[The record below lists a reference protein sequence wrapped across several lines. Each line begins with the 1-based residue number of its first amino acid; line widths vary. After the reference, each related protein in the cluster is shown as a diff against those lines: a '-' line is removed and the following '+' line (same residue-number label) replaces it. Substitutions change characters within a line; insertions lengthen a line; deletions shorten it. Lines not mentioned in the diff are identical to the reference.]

1 MTAIQIATII
11 FEDLVPVT
19 GKASNTPIPPDATVR
34 SLMTTDGVYGVRTVG
49 IPQQILS
56 TAYNIF
62 CSPMD
67 MVLTNPV
74 GFTDEPPPAPVFEV
88 IAVGFSPLVAY
99 TAVWDPSQLLLTFLD
114 GDGTTIGSATASST
128 ESITKPLTG
137 SIRLYLPYR
146 DGSEGGVFE
155 YDAPIEAHGFP
166 VGPPWTSWGDW
177 AVHGDILFPMTL
189 TLPDAVIPRIPNHA
203 LVGNSSVLIDPSRGA
218 SHPDAGS
225 QVIVFDTRS
234 AVAGAVSAPFFITTQ
249 YTRAAGLSYLAP
261 TTPRTA

>member
-1 MTAIQIATII
+1 MSTIQIATII
-11 FEDLVPVT
+11 FQDLVPVT
-19 GKASNTPIPPDATVR
+19 GKTSNTPIPPDATVR
-34 SLMTTDGVYGVRTVG
+34 SLMTSDGVYGVKTVG

-56 TAYNIF
+56 SLYNIF
-62 CSPMD
+62 CSPLD
-67 MVLTNPV
+67 IILTSPIE
-74 GFTDEPPPAPVFEV
+74 GDEPPPDPIFEV
-88 IAVGFSPLVAY
+88 VSVGFSPLVSY

-114 GDGTTIGSATASST
+114 TDGTTIGSATASST

-146 DGSEGGVFE
+146 DSSEGGVFE
-155 YDAPIEAHGFP
+155 YNAPIEAHGFP

-203 LVGNSSVLIDPSRGA
+203 LVGNSSVLIDPSMGA

-234 AVAGAVSAPFFITTQ
+234 AVAGAVSVPFFITTQ
-249 YTRAAGLSYLAP
+249 YTRAVGMSYLAP
-261 TTPRTA
+261 TIPRTT